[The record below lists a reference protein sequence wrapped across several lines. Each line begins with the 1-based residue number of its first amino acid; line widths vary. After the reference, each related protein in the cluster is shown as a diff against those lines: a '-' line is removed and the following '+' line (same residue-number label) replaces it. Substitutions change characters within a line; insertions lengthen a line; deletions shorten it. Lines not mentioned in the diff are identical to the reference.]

1 MKEYV
6 PPEGSIPTLEVP
18 DLSTI
23 HRVHLVGIGGAGMSG
38 LARLFLARGV
48 AVSGSDLKESTQLDE
63 LRTIGADV
71 AAGHDASN
79 LAGPDAVVVSTA
91 IGPGNPE
98 VDEARRRGIPVLA
111 RAQVLAAMMRE
122 RRGVAVA
129 GTHGK
134 TTTTSMLAVILERA
148 GLDPTY
154 VVGGDLNES
163 GSNARSGTGEVFLAE
178 ADESDGSFLLLQ
190 PEVAVVTNV
199 EEDHLDFYADREEIE
214 AAFTAFCRRAGLV
227 VACADDPGTVR
238 VIEASD
244 ATTVW
249 YGESETADVVVEEA
263 VVGKGG
269 GTCRIRVE
277 PFPGVE
283 PWAGRLNL
291 PVPGRHHLLNAAGA
305 VAAATRIGIW
315 PATAVAALEGFGGV
329 RRRWE
334 VRGRAGG
341 AAFVD
346 DYAHHPTEITATLGA
361 ARADGADRIVAV
373 FQPHRFSRTSSLW
386 RALGESLVGADVVVV
401 TDVFGAGE
409 RPVPGVTG
417 KLVVDGL
424 VEAAP
429 GKRAVYLPRR
439 SDVAPFLAREVRPG
453 DLVLTLG
460 AGDITMVGSE
470 TLAILG
476 ADRGE

>member
-6 PPEGSIPTLEVP
+6 PPEGSIPTLGVP

-23 HRVHLVGIGGAGMSG
+23 HRIHLVGIGGAGMSG
-38 LARLFLARGV
+38 LARLFLARGA
-48 AVSGSDLKESTQLDE
+48 AVSGSDLKGSTQLDE
-63 LRTIGADV
+63 LRTIGAVV
-71 AAGHDASN
+71 AAGHDAAN
-79 LAGPDAVVVSTA
+79 LAEPDAVVVSTA

-163 GSNARSGTGEVFLAE
+163 GSNARSGTGGVFLAE

-238 VIEASD
+238 VVEASA

-249 YGESETADVVVEEA
+249 YGESDTADVVVEEA
-263 VVGKGG
+263 VVRKGG

-277 PFPGVE
+277 PSPGVE
-283 PWAGRLNL
+283 RWAGRLDL

-305 VAAATRIGIW
+305 VAAASRIGIQ

-334 VRGRAGG
+334 VRGRARG

-476 ADRGE
+476 TDRGE

>member
-1 MKEYV
+1 MNEYV

-18 DLSTI
+18 DLSAMR
-23 HRVHLVGIGGAGMSG
+23 RVHLVGIGGAGMSG

-48 AVSGSDLKESTQLDE
+48 EVSGSDLKASIPLDE
-63 LRTIGADV
+63 LRGLGAEV
-71 AAGHDASN
+71 TAGHDASN
-79 LAGPDAVVVSTA
+79 VAAPDAVVVSTA

-98 VDEARRRGIPVLA
+98 VEEARRRGIPVLA

-122 RRGVAVA
+122 RRGIAVA

-163 GSNARSGTGEVFLAE
+163 GSNARSGEGDVFLAE
-178 ADESDGSFLLLQ
+178 ADESDGSFLLLE
-190 PEVAVVTNV
+190 PAIAVVTNV
-199 EEDHLDFYADREEIE
+199 EEDHLDFYGGAEEIE
-214 AAFTAFCRRAGLV
+214 GAFTAFCRRAALV
-227 VACADDPGTVR
+227 VACADDPGAVR
-238 VIEASD
+238 VVESSGTS
-244 ATTVW
+244 ATW
-249 YGESETADVVVEEA
+249 YGESARAEVVVEEA
-263 VVGKGG
+263 AVRRGG
-269 GTCRIRVE
+269 SSCRIRVG
-277 PFPGVE
+277 PAPGVE
-283 PWAGRLNL
+283 PWTGRLDL
-291 PVPGRHHLLNAAGA
+291 PVPGRQHLLNAAAA
-305 VAAATRIGIW
+305 VAVATRIGV
-315 PATAVAALEGFGGV
+315 PAETAVAALAAFGGV

-334 VRGRAGG
+334 LRGEARG
-341 AAFVD
+341 ASFVD
-346 DYAHHPTEITATLGA
+346 DYAHHPTEISATLGA
-361 ARADGADRIVAV
+361 ARADEADRIVAV
-373 FQPHRFSRTSSLW
+373 FQPHRFSRTAALG

-470 TLAILG
+470 TLALLG
-476 ADRGE
+476 AGRGD

>member
-23 HRVHLVGIGGAGMSG
+23 HRIHLVGIGGAGMSG

-48 AVSGSDLKESTQLDE
+48 AVSGSDLKGSTQLDE

-71 AAGHDASN
+71 AAGHDAAN
-79 LAGPDAVVVSTA
+79 LAEPDAVVVSTA

-214 AAFTAFCRRAGLV
+214 AAFTTFCRRAGLV

-238 VIEASD
+238 VVEASD
-244 ATTVW
+244 STTVW
-249 YGESETADVVVEEA
+249 YGESDTADVVVEEA
-263 VVGKGG
+263 VVRKGG

-277 PFPGVE
+277 PSPGVE
-283 PWAGRLNL
+283 PWAGRLDL

-305 VAAATRIGIW
+305 VAAASRIGIE
-315 PATAVAALEGFGGV
+315 PGTAVAALEGFGGV

-334 VRGRAGG
+334 VRGRARG

-373 FQPHRFSRTSSLW
+373 FQPHRFSRTSSMW

-409 RPVPGVTG
+409 HPVPGVTG

-439 SDVAPFLAREVRPG
+439 SDVAPFLAREVRAG

>member
-6 PPEGSIPTLEVP
+6 PPEGSIPTLVVP

-48 AVSGSDLKESTQLDE
+48 AVSGSDLKGSTQLDE
-63 LRTIGADV
+63 LRTNGADV
-71 AAGHDASN
+71 AVGHDAAN
-79 LAGPDAVVVSTA
+79 VAGPDAVVVSTA

-98 VDEARRRGIPVLA
+98 VDEARRRGVPVLA

-163 GSNARSGTGEVFLAE
+163 GSNAHSGTGEVFLAE

-238 VIEASD
+238 VVEASD

-249 YGESETADVVVEEA
+249 YGESATADVVLEEA
-263 VVGKGG
+263 VVRKGG

-277 PFPGVE
+277 PSPGVE
-283 PWAGRLNL
+283 PWAGRLDL

-305 VAAATRIGIW
+305 VAAASRIGIQ

-334 VRGRAGG
+334 VRGRARG

-439 SDVAPFLAREVRPG
+439 SDVAPFLAREVRAG